1 MQLEAMAE
9 KAYQANSV
17 SDTSNVE
24 ATRKALNKQL
34 TKTAKT
40 TAAEKKGDGFI
51 GDCPACQCEKCRKRR
66 YQDGSN
72 DSRVSFQMP
81 TVMDPVKAKTKV
93 MAHEMEHVRAEQ
105 HKAKQEGKVV
115 ISQSVRIMNDRCE
128 ECGTSYVKGG
138 FTRTVTRPS
147 LVEFRKVVAGTLDN
161 GKSGKKLIGMA

>member
-1 MQLEAMAE
+1 MQLEAIAE
-9 KAYQANSV
+9 QAYRHCSV
-17 SDTSNVE
+17 SDTSNAE
-24 ATRKALNKQL
+24 AVKQAVGNQPAKPV
-34 TKTAKT
+34 KTA
-40 TAAEKKGDGFI
+40 AAEKKGDGFI

-115 ISQSVRIMNDRCE
+115 VSQTVRIMNDRCE

-147 LVEFRKVVAGTLDN
+147 LVEFRKVISGTLDN
-161 GKSGKKLIGMA
+161 KKGKKLIGIA